1 MATLAEGWLAQGP
14 DDARDDARRILERDE
29 YQPKDVPRPF
39 RGVLNWMAD
48 RLEPVADAIEWLFG
62 HGWLGSLFLGALVV
76 LAIAVAALAV
86 SRRNAAVSGADRGS
100 RRAAR
105 LDPDDLDREA
115 TEAEDRGDLER
126 ALRLRFRA
134 GLLRLDQVGAIRFHD
149 GVTSRQVAADLR
161 SPRFDDLRAT
171 FDEVVY
177 GRRPASTPD
186 LDQARARWP
195 ELLEEARR

>member
-48 RLEPVADAIEWLFG
+48 RLEPVVDALDRLLG
-62 HGWLGSLFLGALVV
+62 HGWLGILVLGALVV
-76 LAIAVAALAV
+76 LAIAVAGLAIR
-86 SRRNAAVSGADRGS
+86 RRNAAVARTGRGA

-115 TEAEDRGDLER
+115 AEAERRGDLER

-161 SPRFDDLRAT
+161 SPQFDALRTT

-186 LDQARARWP
+186 LDQARTRWP
-195 ELLEEARR
+195 ELVDEARR

>member
-1 MATLAEGWLAQGP
+1 M
-14 DDARDDARRILERDE
+14 
-29 YQPKDVPRPF
+29 PRPF
-39 RGVLNWMAD
+39 RGILNWIAD
-48 RLEPVADAIEWLFG
+48 RLEPVVDALDRLFG
-62 HGWLGSLFLGALVV
+62 HGWLGVLVLGALVV
-76 LAIAVAALAV
+76 LAVVLAGLAIG
-86 SRRNAAVSGADRGS
+86 RRNAAVAGTDRGA

-115 TEAEDRGDLER
+115 AEAEQRGDLER

-161 SPRFDDLRAT
+161 SPQFDALRTT

-177 GRRPASTPD
+177 GRRPASPPD
-186 LDQARARWP
+186 LDQARTRWP
-195 ELLEEARR
+195 ELVDEVRR

>member
-48 RLEPVADAIEWLFG
+48 RLEPVVDALDRLLG
-62 HGWLGSLFLGALVV
+62 HGWLGILVLGALVV
-76 LAIAVAALAV
+76 LAIAVAGLAIR
-86 SRRNAAVSGADRGS
+86 RRNAAVAGTGRGA

-115 TEAEDRGDLER
+115 AEAEQRGDLER

-161 SPRFDDLRAT
+161 SPQFDALRTT

-186 LDQARARWP
+186 LDQARTRWP
-195 ELLEEARR
+195 ELVDEARR

>member
-1 MATLAEGWLAQGP
+1 MATPAEGWLAQGP

-29 YQPKDVPRPF
+29 YQPKNVPRPF
-39 RGVLNWMAD
+39 RGILNWLAD
-48 RLEPVADAIEWLFG
+48 RLEPVVDAVERLLG
-62 HGWLGSLFLGALVV
+62 HGWVAFLVIGALVV
-76 LAIAVAALAV
+76 LAVVVAMLAIR
-86 SRRNAAVSGADRGS
+86 RRNAAVIGADRGS
-100 RRAAR
+100 RQAAR
-105 LDPDDLDREA
+105 LDPDDLEREA
-115 TEAEDRGDLER
+115 IEAEQRGDLER

-161 SPRFDDLRAT
+161 SPQFDALRTT

-186 LDQARARWP
+186 LDEARARWP
-195 ELLEEARR
+195 ELLDEARR

>member
-1 MATLAEGWLAQGP
+1 MANPAEGWLAQGP

-48 RLEPVADAIEWLFG
+48 RLEPVIDAVDRLLG
-62 HGWLGSLFLGALVV
+62 HGWIGYLVLGALVALAV
-76 LAIAVAALAV
+76 LVAALAV
-86 SRRNAAVSGADRGS
+86 RRRNAAVVGTDQGS
-100 RRAAR
+100 RQAAR
-105 LDPDDLDREA
+105 LDPDELDREA
-115 TEAEDRGDLER
+115 TEAEQRGDLER

-149 GVTSRQVAADLR
+149 GVTSRQVAADLQ
-161 SPRFDDLRAT
+161 SPQFDALRGT

-186 LDQARARWP
+186 LDQARTRWP
-195 ELLEEARR
+195 ALLEEARR

>member
-39 RGVLNWMAD
+39 RGVLDWLAD
-48 RLEPVADAIEWLFG
+48 RLEPVVDAIDRLLG
-62 HGWLGSLFLGALVV
+62 HGWLGVLVLGGLVV
-76 LAIAVAALAV
+76 LAVVMAALAIG
-86 SRRNAAVSGADRGS
+86 RRNAAVAGTDRGS

-105 LDPDDLDREA
+105 LDPDDLEREA
-115 TEAEDRGDLER
+115 AEAEQRGDLER

-161 SPRFDDLRAT
+161 SPQFDALRTT

-186 LDQARARWP
+186 LDQARTRWP
-195 ELLEEARR
+195 ELVDEVRR